1 MDAAAI
7 EALGRGWLDTFGVLN
22 LWMLAALA
30 VVALADRLLARR
42 VSAGWRMAMYAV
54 VFLRL
59 FAVEGLVSP
68 FGLLPG
74 EEAAAASG
82 TMTLV
87 AAEQVAD
94 VARASVVVVRPTW
107 SWGTLVLAVHLLV
120 AGTLLWR
127 LVRGHRRVAA
137 IVREANVVVV
147 PGHGALTLVHPEA
160 GPLATG
166 ILRPRVVLPPSV
178 LELPPTQRDA
188 VVRHERAHLRHRDP
202 LLQAALATTCALAWP
217 VLAVWLAASRLRVL
231 MELRADEQATQPL
244 DRTET
249 KAYGQM
255 LLRIAS
261 TGGFAA
267 PALGLGHGQLAARLR
282 ALGRRRR
289 ASVATQAFAVGLA
302 ATTSFVLIAQRA
314 DETPEVIPMPDE
326 PETIEHEEQRY
337 DACVLDQA
345 VLRPEGEGAD
355 EADERYEKGVVAA
368 ARGDLETAEQELQEA
383 AWLAASVRYDYRAAA
398 SGARLVE
405 VMAAQGEYEEALAWS
420 LHAQVAFRRLPP
432 VRAEIRFRRAMADV
446 LTATGRA
453 EGAAA
458 AQAEADRLAA
468 LCP

>member
-1 MDAAAI
+1 MDAAGM
-7 EALGRGWLDTFGVLN
+7 EALGRGWLDTLGALN

-30 VVALADRLLARR
+30 VVVLADRLLARR
-42 VSAGWRMAMYAV
+42 VSAGWRMAMYSV

-74 EEAAAASG
+74 EGAAAVSG
-82 TMTLV
+82 KTTLV
-87 AAEQVAD
+87 AADQVAD

-107 SWGTLVLAVHLLV
+107 SWGTFVLALHVLV
-120 AGTLLWR
+120 AGALLWR
-127 LVRGHRRVAA
+127 LIRGHRRVAA
-137 IVREANVVVV
+137 IVRESNVVVV

-244 DRTET
+244 NRTET

-261 TGGFAA
+261 AGGFAA
-267 PALGLGHGQLAARLR
+267 PALGLGHGQLTARLR
-282 ALGRRRR
+282 ALGRRRP
-289 ASVATQAFAVGLA
+289 ASVATQALAVGLA

-314 DETPEVIPMPDE
+314 DETPEVTPAPEE
-326 PETIEHEEQRY
+326 PPTIVHQEQRY
-337 DACVLDQA
+337 DACVLDQP
-345 VLRPEGEGAD
+345 VLRPEGENAD
-355 EADERYEKGVVAA
+355 KADERYEKGVVAA

-383 AWLAASVRYDYRAAA
+383 AWLAASTRYDYRAAA
-398 SGARLVE
+398 STGRLVE
-405 VMAAQGEYEEALAWS
+405 VTAARGNYEDALAWAR
-420 LHAQVAFRRLPP
+420 HTEAAFKRLPP
-432 VRAEIRFRRAMADV
+432 NRAEIRFRRAVADV
-446 LTATGRA
+446 LAATGDA
-453 EGAAA
+453 DGAAA
-458 AQAEADRLAA
+458 AQAEADRIAA

>member
-7 EALGRGWLDTFGVLN
+7 EALGRGWLDTLGALN

-30 VVALADRLLARR
+30 VVAFADRLLARR
-42 VSAGWRMAMYAV
+42 VSAGWRMAMYSV

-59 FAVEGLVSP
+59 FVVEGLVSP
-68 FGLLPG
+68 LGLLPG

-87 AAEQVAD
+87 AADQVAD

-107 SWGTLVLAVHLLV
+107 SWGTLALALHLLV
-120 AGTLLWR
+120 AGMLLWR

-147 PGHGALTLVHPEA
+147 PGQGAPMLVHPEA

-188 VVRHERAHLRHRDP
+188 VVRHERAHLRHHDP

-261 TGGFAA
+261 AGGFAA

-314 DETPEVIPMPDE
+314 DETPEVIPTP
-326 PETIEHEEQRY
+326 EEQRY
-337 DACVLDQA
+337 DACVLDQP
-345 VLRPEGEGAD
+345 VLRPEGESAD

-368 ARGDLETAEQELQEA
+368 ARGDFETAEQELQEA
-383 AWLAASVRYDYRAAA
+383 AWLAASVKYDYRAAA
-398 SGARLVE
+398 AAARLVE
-405 VMAAQGEYEEALAWS
+405 VTAAHGNYEDALAWAR
-420 LHAQVAFRRLPP
+420 HTEAAFKRLPP
-432 VRAEIRFRRAMADV
+432 NRAEIRFRRAVADV
-446 LTATGRA
+446 LAATGNVD
-453 EGAAA
+453 GAAA
-458 AQAEADRLAA
+458 SWAEADRLAT